1 MSTKPS
7 IKNTEPTMMFRISS
21 SAMLKVESSFPTV
34 KPWSN
39 GRKRIEILF
48 PFWKASWVA
57 HALAAIIPMPPNTLK
72 ERRSDAIAKNRS
84 CASRGRSISEDL
96 EPSLTF
102 IRKMPRC
109 SESHNPKMTIPDQSI
124 ELPNTSPSKSESPS
138 ENPIRK
144 EKMRA
149 TLNIGMSAK
158 SPRIHEL
165 VIPKMTAMSGSQDA
179 VGKTAAIEKRN
190 HTAGIIHGYGFS
202 IASSET
208 ILSRMS

>member
-1 MSTKPS
+1 MRTKPS
-7 IKNTEPTMMFRISS
+7 IKNTEPTKMFRITA
-21 SAMLKVESSFPTV
+21 SAISKVESSFPTV
-34 KPWSN
+34 KPWSK

-57 HALAAIIPMPPNTLK
+57 HALAAIIPTPLNTLK
-72 ERRSDAIAKNRS
+72 ERRSVVIAKNRS
-84 CASRGRSISEDL
+84 CASRGRSISVDL

-109 SESHNPKMTIPDQSI
+109 SESHKPKMTIPDQSI

-165 VIPKMTAMSGSQDA
+165 VIPKITAMSGSQDA
-179 VGKTAAIEKRN
+179 VGKTAAIAKRN
-190 HTAGIIHGYGFS
+190 HTAGITHGCG
-202 IASSET
+202 SSMT
-208 ILSRMS
+208 SSAIRLDRIS